1 MESTSIFTQVHYAV
15 GLNVIARFELSVHK
29 TKRTTAPVNE
39 VAQRYAL
46 RFRQMGRDLFITV
59 LEDATAENTAIYF
72 CNFNADMTMRAFHK
86 FLFESSGK

>member
-1 MESTSIFTQVHYAV
+1 
-15 GLNVIARFELSVHK
+15 
-29 TKRTTAPVNE
+29 
-39 VAQRYAL
+39 
-46 RFRQMGRDLFITV
+46 MGRDLFITV